1 VLETLN
7 HTQNWA
13 GTVNEDDVLQ
23 LVAKGDQR
31 AFAWMVAK
39 YSDTVYCHCL
49 AYTKSVEK
57 TEELAQD
64 IFLKVWAS
72 RERLGEIESFK
83 DWLFVLTR
91 NRCYRM
97 FRLKVQETVQLTE
110 GLVDG
115 EVVSGLT
122 PDLTVEAREAHQLL
136 LKGVELLPEK
146 RRQVFRMNRLEGMS
160 HKEIAEALNI
170 HKDTVNQQL
179 VKALSFLKKYM
190 ESHGTDTIVLI
201 ILLRGMID

>member
-1 VLETLN
+1 MPETLN
-7 HTQNWA
+7 DINSWA
-13 GTVNEDDVLQ
+13 DNVEEMDILP

-31 AFAWMVAK
+31 AFAWVVRK
-39 YSDTVYCHCL
+39 YTDTVFSQCL
-49 AYTKSVEK
+49 AYNKSVEK

-64 IFLKVWAS
+64 IFLKVWAA

-83 DWLFVLTR
+83 DWLYIVAR
-91 NRCYRM
+91 NACYKG
-97 FRLKVQETVQLTE
+97 FRQRVMDTVQLTE
-110 GLVDG
+110 GIGDE
-115 EVVSGLT
+115 EVVNVLS
-122 PDLTVEAREAHQLL
+122 PDLTVEAREAYQLL

-179 VKALSFLKKYM
+179 VKALSFLKNYM
-190 ESHGTDTIVLI
+190 EAHGTDTIVLI
-201 ILLRGMID
+201 ILLRGSI

>member
-1 VLETLN
+1 LNNNTENIDIVEETAILIM
-7 HTQNWA
+7 
-13 GTVNEDDVLQ
+13 
-23 LVAKGDQR
+23 VATGDQK
-31 AFAWMVAK
+31 AFAWVVKK
-39 YSDTVYCHCL
+39 YSSTVYSQCL

-64 IFLKVWAS
+64 IFLKVWAA
-72 RERLGEIESFK
+72 RERLKDLDSFK
-83 DWLFVLTR
+83 DWLFIVTR
-91 NRCYRM
+91 NACYKQ
-97 FRLKVQETVQLTE
+97 FRLKVRETVGLSE
-110 GLVDG
+110 GMEDG
-115 EVVSGLT
+115 DVVNILS
-122 PDLTVEAREAHQLL
+122 PDLTVEAREAWQLL

-179 VKALSFLKKYM
+179 VKALSFLKNYM
-190 ESHGTDTIVLI
+190 EAHGTDTIVLI